1 MSETQGEV
9 ISRASGQATARSRTT
24 RANAIASTVLVRHG
38 NPSDRA
44 LRQGVKTQP
53 AFLTLSRMLAW
64 SLPRQ
69 QVFAPCLHSLG
80 EYTRYWRRREN
91 LLARQ
96 CPAPSSR
103 DRVRNA
109 G

>member
-1 MSETQGEV
+1 MSQTQGV
-9 ISRASGQATARSRTT
+9 ISRTSGQATARSGIT
-24 RANAIASTVLVRHG
+24 RVKAIADTVLARLR

-44 LRQGVKTQP
+44 LRQGAKTQP
-53 AFLTLSRMLAW
+53 AFLTLARVLAW

-103 DRVRNA
+103 DSVRNA